1 MTVEAE
7 IGVMCKQAQKMLGA
21 AVGGKSKEGYSPGN
35 FQGNK
40 ALLTL

>member
-1 MTVEAE
+1 MEAE
-7 IGVMCKQAQKMLGA
+7 IGVMCTQAHKMLGA
-21 AVGGKSKEGYSPGN
+21 AVGGKSQEGYSPRT